1 MTPPTPKEPEAISE
15 LRSGLAGSR
24 YESCGGYG
32 CYNHTWHMA
41 DVLSAYD
48 AMKNERDAWE
58 HRAEVAEREN
68 GEALAMLAFTGETS
82 LWQAAAATRAKLD
95 EAVQKARYES
105 EVAAQ
110 AMAAK
115 DAAERELDRK
125 ASWVEELADVISRGR
140 AENAEL
146 RDQLAD
152 AERERDDAD
161 DALAACQAQSAGT
174 IAQLREK
181 LSEVK
186 RERDDAKI
194 NEALSKEQRAVLF
207 CENAKLLAKLAEAE
221 KDAARLDWMADDPPF
236 DGLGDHD
243 LYECW
248 HMVAHENGHE
258 EATQDDRRKAFRR
271 LLDTARTAATAKGE

>member
-82 LWQAAAATRAKLD
+82 LWQAAAATRAKL
-95 EAVQKARYES
+95 
-105 EVAAQ
+105 
-110 AMAAK
+110 
-115 DAAERELDRK
+115 
-125 ASWVEELADVISRGR
+125 
-140 AENAEL
+140 
-146 RDQLAD
+146 
-152 AERERDDAD
+152 
-161 DALAACQAQSAGT
+161 
-174 IAQLREK
+174 
-181 LSEVK
+181 
-186 RERDDAKI
+186 
-194 NEALSKEQRAVLF
+194 
-207 CENAKLLAKLAEAE
+207 AEAE

-236 DGLGDHD
+236 DGIGNLD
-243 LYECW
+243 LYDFW

-258 EATQDDRRKAFRR
+258 EATQEDKRAAFRL
-271 LLDTARTAATAKGE
+271 LLDTARTAATAQGE